1 MSQTTPQLQ
10 QTPLECPLM
19 AARKKTSDLRPTNLS
34 RDGPHSTSLRP
45 STDCKKLTPSKPSS
59 QTPAVHQSFAAIAA
73 SAAHLPDPGAKE
85 KKINLISRP
94 LKEKKKKPESN
105 DCYIDPQ
112 DEWYASSEDDECYV
126 TDDENYPLS
135 DNEMWQ

>member
-94 LKEKKKKPESN
+94 LKEKKRNQNQMIATSIRRTNGTRHPKMTN
-105 DCYIDPQ
+105 
-112 DEWYASSEDDECYV
+112 A
-126 TDDENYPLS
+126 
-135 DNEMWQ
+135 M